1 MTMQQMNEYLEKRGF
16 EVERVCRK
24 DLGVYRFTIKKN
36 GNLLTESF
44 KYPETNDWNY
54 RNERMLEFLNNIVDE
69 FEERYPNNQW
79 PKENPHISKGE
90 NNMNSIRWKVTSINI
105 DGCSYA
111 SPEIT
116 VELNAML
123 DPDIDGRFG
132 IEHINANDIAK
143 ELETKLNRSGDKVY
157 NPMLRYRDKMHDP
170 MFLRNGKTEY
180 QYAYYRNILNSMYVA
195 NPYYRPEIENVI
207 FNDPATIVF
216 WTDGTKTVVKCQEDD
231 EFDPEKGLTM
241 AIAKKVYGNKGSY
254 CNVIKKWCEPYH
266 EKQKEKNDLVARICD
281 VGKKAATT
289 LDALDMVEATIVNAK
304 EQEEKKHRNLYK
316 YDDPKSAPVYF
327 EKSDKNDRKYELI
340 YETRADAEKVLNGMS
355 EIINEYGFVTVADLY
370 DISGLPGA
378 YYTDSSIGWKGSIEE
393 PTIKRVRDGYVIDL
407 PKPEVLG

>member
-16 EVERVCRK
+16 EVERVYRK
-24 DLGVYRFTIKKN
+24 DLGVYKFTIKKN
-36 GNLLTESF
+36 GNLLTADF
-44 KYPETNDWNY
+44 IYPDTNDWHY
-54 RNERMLEFLNNIVDE
+54 KNERMQGFLNDIVDE
-69 FEERYPNNQW
+69 FEERYSNDQW

-90 NNMNSIRWKVTSINI
+90 NSMNSIYWKVTSIDI
-105 DGCSYA
+105 DECPYTF
-111 SPEIT
+111 PKIT
-116 VELNAML
+116 VELNAVF
-123 DPDIDGRFG
+123 DPDIDGHFG
-132 IEHINANDIAK
+132 TEHINADDIAK

-157 NPMLRYRDKMHDP
+157 NPMLRYRDKMHNP

-180 QYAYYRNILNSMYVA
+180 QYAFYRNMLNSIYGA
-195 NPYYRPEIENVI
+195 NPYYRPEIKNVI

-216 WTDGTKTVVKCQEDD
+216 WTDGTKTVVKCQEGD

-241 AIAKKVYGNKGSY
+241 AIAKKVYSNKGSY

-266 EKQKEKNDLVARICD
+266 EKQKEKNDLVAKICD
-281 VGKKAATT
+281 LGKKATA
-289 LDALDMVEATIVNAK
+289 ALANAK

-316 YDDPKSAPVYF
+316 YDDSKPATIDY
-327 EKSDKNDRKYELI
+327 EKSYINDRKYELV

-355 EIINEYGFVTVADLY
+355 EIINEYGFVTVVDLY

-378 YYTDSSIGWKGSIEE
+378 YYTDSSIGWKGSIKE
-393 PTIKRVRDGYVIDL
+393 PIIKRVRDGYVIDL

>member
-16 EVERVCRK
+16 EVERVYRK

-69 FEERYPNNQW
+69 FEERYSNNQW

-90 NNMNSIRWKVTSINI
+90 NNMNSIRWKVTSIDI

-132 IEHINANDIAK
+132 IEHINSDDIAK

-157 NPMLRYRDKMHDP
+157 NPMLRYRDKMYDP
-170 MFLRNGKTEY
+170 IFRRNEKTEY
-180 QYAYYRNILNSMYVA
+180 QY
-195 NPYYRPEIENVI
+195 PYYRPEIKNVI

-216 WTDGTKTVVKCQEDD
+216 WTDGTKTVVKCQEGD

-241 AIAKKVYGNKGSY
+241 AIAKKVYGNKSSY
-254 CNVIKKWCEPYH
+254 CNVIKKWCDPYH
-266 EKQKEKNDLVARICD
+266 EKEKEKNDLVAKICD
-281 VGKKAATT
+281 LGKKTSAA
-289 LDALDMVEATIVNAK
+289 LAALDMAEAAIANAK

-316 YDDPKSAPVYF
+316 YDDSKPVTIDC
-327 EKSDKNDRKYELI
+327 EKSYINDRKYELV
-340 YETRADAEKVLNGMS
+340 YETRSDAEKVLNGMS
-355 EIINEYGFVTVADLY
+355 EIIDNYGFVTVADLY

-378 YYTDSSIGWKGSIEE
+378 YYTDSSIGWKGSIKEA
-393 PTIKRVRDGYVIDL
+393 TIKKVRYGYVIDL
-407 PKPEVLG
+407 PKPEVLK

>member
-1 MTMQQMNEYLEKRGF
+1 MTMQQMNEYLDKRGF
-16 EVERVCRK
+16 EVERVYSK

-54 RNERMLEFLNNIVDE
+54 RNERMLEFLNNIIDE
-69 FEERYPNNQW
+69 FEERYSNNQW

-105 DGCSYA
+105 NGCSYA

-132 IEHINANDIAK
+132 IEHINADDISK
-143 ELETKLNRSGDKVY
+143 ELETKLNRSGDTVY
-157 NPMLRYRDKMHDP
+157 NPIFRTERLNANMHCIA
-170 MFLRNGKTEY
+170 RNM
-180 QYAYYRNILNSMYVA
+180 LNSIYGT
-195 NPYYRPEIENVI
+195 NPYYRPEIKNVI

-216 WTDGTKTVVKCQEDD
+216 WADGTKTVVKCQEGDI
-231 EFDPEKGLTM
+231 FDPEKGLTM

-254 CNVIKKWCEPYH
+254 CNAIKKWCDPYH
-266 EKQKEKNDLVARICD
+266 EKQKEKNDLVTKICD
-281 VGKKAATT
+281 LSKKAALAA
-289 LDALDMVEATIVNAK
+289 LDAAMTEASIANAK

-316 YDDPKSAPVYF
+316 YDDSKPVTIDC
-327 EKSDKNDRKYELI
+327 EKSYINDRKYELV

>member
-1 MTMQQMNEYLEKRGF
+1 
-16 EVERVCRK
+16 
-24 DLGVYRFTIKKN
+24 
-36 GNLLTESF
+36 
-44 KYPETNDWNY
+44 
-54 RNERMLEFLNNIVDE
+54 
-69 FEERYPNNQW
+69 
-79 PKENPHISKGE
+79 
-90 NNMNSIRWKVTSINI
+90 MNSIRWKVTSIDI
-105 DGCSYA
+105 DGRSYA

-132 IEHINANDIAK
+132 IKHINADDIAK
-143 ELETKLNRSGDKVY
+143 ELETKLNRSGNKVY
-157 NPMLRYRDKMHDP
+157 IPMAS
-170 MFLRNGKTEY
+170 RNEKTEY
-180 QYAYYRNILNSMYVA
+180 QYAYYRNMLNSIYGV
-195 NPYYRPEIENVI
+195 NPYYRPEIKNVI

-266 EKQKEKNDLVARICD
+266 EKQKEKNDIVTRICD
-281 VGKKAATT
+281 LGKKTTAA
-289 LDALDMVEATIVNAK
+289 LAALDMAEAAIANAK

-316 YDDPKSAPVYF
+316 CDDPKPVTIDC
-327 EKSDKNDRKYELI
+327 EKSYKNDRKYELV

-355 EIINEYGFVTVADLY
+355 EIIDNYGFVTVTDLY

-378 YYTDSSIGWKGSIEE
+378 YYTDSIIGWKGSIKES
-393 PTIKRVRDGYVIDL
+393 TIKKIRDGYIIDL

>member
-1 MTMQQMNEYLEKRGF
+1 M
-16 EVERVCRK
+16 
-24 DLGVYRFTIKKN
+24 
-36 GNLLTESF
+36 
-44 KYPETNDWNY
+44 
-54 RNERMLEFLNNIVDE
+54 NNI
-69 FEERYPNNQW
+69 
-79 PKENPHISKGE
+79 K
-90 NNMNSIRWKVTSINI
+90 WKVTSINI

-116 VELNAML
+116 VELNAVF
-123 DPDIDGRFG
+123 DPDIDGYFG
-132 IEHINANDIAK
+132 TEHINSDDIAK
-143 ELETKLNRSGDKVY
+143 ELETKLNRSGDKMR
-157 NPMLRYRDKMHDP
+157 NPIFRC
-170 MFLRNGKTEY
+170 NGKTEY
-180 QYAYYRNILNSMYVA
+180 QYAFYRNMLNSIYGA

-216 WTDGTKTVVKCQEDD
+216 WTDGTKTVVKCQEGD

-281 VGKKAATT
+281 LSKKAA
-289 LDALDMVEATIVNAK
+289 LAALDSAMAEVATVNAK

-316 YDDPKSAPVYF
+316 YDDPKPAPIDF
-327 EKSDKNDRKYELI
+327 EKSNKTDRKYELI
-340 YETRADAEKVLNGMS
+340 YGTRADAENVLSGMS
-355 EIINEYGFVTVADLY
+355 EIIDKYGFVTVADLY

-378 YYTDSSIGWKGSIEE
+378 YYTDSKIGWKGSIKES
-393 PTIKRVRDGYVIDL
+393 TIKKVRDGYVIDL

>member
-16 EVERVCRK
+16 EVERVYRK

-36 GNLLTESF
+36 GNLLTANF
-44 KYPETNDWNY
+44 NYPEISDWDY
-54 RNERMLEFLNNIVDE
+54 KNERMLEFLNKIVDE
-69 FEERYPNNQW
+69 FEERYSNNQW

-90 NNMNSIRWKVTSINI
+90 NNMNSIRWKVTSIDI

-116 VELNAML
+116 VELNGAL
-123 DPDIDGRFG
+123 DPDIDEYFG
-132 IEHINANDIAK
+132 TEHVNADDIAK
-143 ELETKLNRSGDKVY
+143 ELETKLNRHGDTVY
-157 NPMLRYRDKMHDP
+157 NPI
-170 MFLRNGKTEY
+170 FCRNGKTEY
-180 QYAYYRNILNSMYVA
+180 QYAFYRNILNSIYGI
-195 NPYYRPEIENVI
+195 NPYYRPEIKNVI

-254 CNVIKKWCEPYH
+254 CNVIKKWCDPYH

-281 VGKKAATT
+281 LGKKATAA
-289 LDALDMVEATIVNAK
+289 LAALDMAEDVIANAK

-316 YDDPKSAPVYF
+316 YDDHKPAPIDF
-327 EKSDKNDRKYELI
+327 EKSNKTDRKYELI
-340 YETRADAEKVLNGMS
+340 YGTRADAENVLSGMT
-355 EIINEYGFVTVADLY
+355 EIIDRYGFVTVADLY

-378 YYTDSSIGWKGSIEE
+378 YYTDSSIGWKGSIKE
-393 PTIKRVRDGYVIDL
+393 PIIKRVRDGYVIDL

>member
-16 EVERVCRK
+16 EVERVYRK

-54 RNERMLEFLNNIVDE
+54 RNERMLEFLEKIVDE
-69 FEERYPNNQW
+69 FEERYSNNQW

-90 NNMNSIRWKVTSINI
+90 NSMNSIKWKVTSINI
-105 DGCSYA
+105 DGFSYA

-116 VELNAML
+116 VELNAVF
-123 DPDIDGRFG
+123 DPDIDGYFG
-132 IEHINANDIAK
+132 TEHINSDDIAK

-157 NPMLRYRDKMHDP
+157 NPMLRYRDKMYDP
-170 MFLRNGKTEY
+170 IFRRNGKTEY
-180 QYAYYRNILNSMYVA
+180 QYAYYRNILNSIYGA
-195 NPYYRPEIENVI
+195 NPYYRPEIKNVI

-231 EFDPEKGLTM
+231 EFDPEKGMTM
-241 AIAKKVYGNKGSY
+241 AIATKVYGNKGSY

-281 VGKKAATT
+281 LGKKASAA
-289 LDALDMVEATIVNAK
+289 LAALDMAEDAIANAK

-316 YDDPKSAPVYF
+316 YDDPKSAPVDF

-393 PTIKRVRDGYVIDL
+393 PTIKKVRDGYIIDL
-407 PKPEVLG
+407 PKPEMLV

>member
-16 EVERVCRK
+16 EVEGVYRK
-24 DLGVYRFTIKKN
+24 DLGVYRFVIKKN
-36 GNLLTESF
+36 GNLLAANF

-54 RNERMLEFLNNIVDE
+54 KNERMREFLNNVVDE
-69 FEERYPNNQW
+69 FEERYSNNQR

-90 NNMNSIRWKVTSINI
+90 NKMNNIKWKVTSIDIN
-105 DGCSYA
+105 GFSYA
-111 SPEIT
+111 SPEIK
-116 VELNAML
+116 VELNAVF
-123 DPDIDGRFG
+123 DPDIDGYFG
-132 IEHINANDIAK
+132 TEHINSDDIAK
-143 ELETKLNRSGDKVY
+143 ELETKLNRSGDKMY
-157 NPMLRYRDKMHDP
+157 DQIFR
-170 MFLRNGKTEY
+170 RNGKTEY
-180 QYAYYRNILNSMYVA
+180 QYAYYRNILNSIYGA

-216 WTDGTKTVVKCQEDD
+216 WTDGTKTVVKCQEGD

-241 AIAKKVYGNKGSY
+241 AIAKKVYSNKGSY

-281 VGKKAATT
+281 LGKKATAA
-289 LDALDMVEATIVNAK
+289 LAALDMAEDAIANAK

-316 YDDPKSAPVYF
+316 YDDSKPVTIDY
-327 EKSDKNDRKYELI
+327 EKSYINDRKYELV
-340 YETRADAEKVLNGMS
+340 YGTLADAEKVLNGMS
-355 EIINEYGFVTVADLY
+355 EIIDEYGFVTVADLY

-378 YYTDSSIGWKGSIEE
+378 YYTDSSIGWKGSIKGS
-393 PTIKRVRDGYVIDL
+393 TIKKVRDGYVIDL